1 MNFGSP
7 SSYPV
12 ETVRPFTVIRAIMAP
27 PPPRIGLNRFN
38 DHVPLNMCI
47 KGANTMYS
55 YFLIFLFVSL
65 LESKNQVIL
74 I

>member
-1 MNFGSP
+1 MNFGGR
-7 SSYPV
+7 SSYPA
-12 ETVRPFTVIRAIMAP
+12 ETARLFTVIRAIMAP